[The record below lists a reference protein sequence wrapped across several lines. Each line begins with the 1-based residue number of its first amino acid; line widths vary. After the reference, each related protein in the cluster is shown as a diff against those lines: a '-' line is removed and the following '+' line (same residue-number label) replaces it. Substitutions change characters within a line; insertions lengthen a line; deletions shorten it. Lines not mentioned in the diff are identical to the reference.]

1 MSESFKLIVLLL
13 LLPASACCWLQSI
26 ILESFISVSL
36 SLSLKWLQAL
46 EKAVGDT
53 IPSSARKI
61 EPIVKKVSDRNP

>member
-1 MSESFKLIVLLL
+1 MSESFKLVVHPLLL
-13 LLPASACCWLQSI
+13 VLVVGFSLLLYFGI
-26 ILESFISVSL
+26 ILSLTL
-36 SLSLKWLQAL
+36 SLSLKWVQAL